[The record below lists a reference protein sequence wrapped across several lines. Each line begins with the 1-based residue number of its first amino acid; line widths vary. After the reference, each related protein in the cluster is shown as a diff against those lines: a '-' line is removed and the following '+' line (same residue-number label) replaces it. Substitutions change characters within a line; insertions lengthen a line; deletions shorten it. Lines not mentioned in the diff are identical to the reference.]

1 MLFLRF
7 EKENQIRSLVYFE
20 CFYSMSILFQFILP
34 WLSNL
39 RIFPFGKLEFK
50 DHTYTYTI
58 TYMHNICTKGTI
70 HIRKKFGKGLVEN
83 MSCHGMYGI
92 FSSITWEIS
101 VFERYWTFFL
111 NIYTRWA
118 FIYDRT
124 TKMFEQ
130 FFRVVVNW
138 NHEFLCKSFIRTQYS
153 LLFFHELIH
162 LTMQNIGN
170 FIGEYKLNSRLRKV
184 QGSIKFKNHTFKFVV
199 IKDSPCIFRR
209 HG

>member
-7 EKENQIRSLVYFE
+7 EKENQIRFLVYFE

-101 VFERYWTFFL
+101 VFERYWTFFFEYL
-111 NIYTRWA
+111 YKVSLHLWSYNKN
-118 FIYDRT
+118 FRT
-124 TKMFEQ
+124 ILSCGGELKPWMFVQVVHQNAIFFAILSRTDSSNHAKHRKFHRGIQTQFKVTKSSGFD
-130 FFRVVVNW
+130 
-138 NHEFLCKSFIRTQYS
+138 KI
-153 LLFFHELIH
+153 
-162 LTMQNIGN
+162 
-170 FIGEYKLNSRLRKV
+170 
-184 QGSIKFKNHTFKFVV
+184 
-199 IKDSPCIFRR
+199 
-209 HG
+209 